1 MRPVLPARALPVRAL
16 PARTFAA
23 LALRALIL
31 PALLASSLPA
41 RAEFSIPGFELVQ
54 TAPVETTLANRDLR
68 DAATVWSELFDNA
81 RQEILIGQFY
91 AVNQPGSVFS
101 KVVERLAAAGQRG
114 VKIRF
119 LLDQKGVGLS
129 EPATLAQ
136 LKAIPNLELR
146 IIDFNKLTGNGII
159 HAKYLVVD
167 GAVAYVG
174 SQNFDWRSF
183 EHIHETGLRISE
195 AKLVAQV
202 QAVFNQD
209 WRAQALTAQGLA
221 VPALNAQRQPLALQG
236 DAVLLASPQAYNPP
250 GVQDSEAA
258 LPALLAQAQRE
269 VRVQLLDYAPLS
281 YGPKGTRPYYA
292 VIDNALRAAANRGV
306 KIKLLVSNW
315 NLEALP
321 QVYLKSLAILPNVEI
336 RVVTLPVAS
345 SGFIPFARVIHS
357 KTMVIDNQLA
367 WVGTSNWSGGYF
379 DLSRNLEVV
388 LRNEKM
394 AQRLAALQEQV
405 WSSSYARPLDINQQY
420 PKPAKGSPHE

>member
-1 MRPVLPARALPVRAL
+1 MRPVLPARAL

-336 RVVTLPVAS
+336 RVATLPVAS